1 MFKHK
6 TDLVH
11 HELLNRYFNRQNSPS
26 SSNATL
32 CLTNGPRTDSTRKV
46 MANQHLVAN
55 IRNFMKTGGE
65 KKKKNNKNK
74 FSIGTMH

>member
-32 CLTNGPRTDSTRKV
+32 RLTNGPRTDSTRKV

-55 IRNFMKTGGE
+55 IRNFMKTGGG
-65 KKKKNNKNK
+65 KKKKEQ
-74 FSIGTMH
+74 